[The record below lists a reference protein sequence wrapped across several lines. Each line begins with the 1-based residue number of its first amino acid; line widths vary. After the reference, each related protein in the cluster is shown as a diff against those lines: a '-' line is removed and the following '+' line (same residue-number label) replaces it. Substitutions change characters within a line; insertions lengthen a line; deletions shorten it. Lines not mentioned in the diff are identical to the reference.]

1 MGGQVTQTVLSR
13 GCIGHLQMA
22 LENLMT
28 IGYFMKTALELLQ
41 VIGFIT
47 RVSERNSAVIKYL
60 MQAAP
65 PGSELIPVG

>member
-1 MGGQVTQTVLSR
+1 
-13 GCIGHLQMA
+13 
-22 LENLMT
+22 MT
-28 IGYFMKTALELLQ
+28 IGYFTKTALELQ

-60 MQAAP
+60 VQAAP